1 MSNEIFNVLQ
11 SDWFNFLMHINVTS
25 PTHESYFAQVE
36 KVGGLRFFAST
47 TLNQRRRQEASP
59 DKTAIQ
65 KCTTEGK
72 DAP

>member
-1 MSNEIFNVLQ
+1 
-11 SDWFNFLMHINVTS
+11 MHINVTS

-47 TLNQRRRQEASP
+47 TVNQWRIQEASP
-59 DKTAIQ
+59 DKTAIE